1 METLLNELHAQ
12 IKKLPKGTAAT
23 LSDDV
28 LDKLY
33 SVYPF
38 NRFEYIISHLI
49 AEKIITINDY
59 LEIRNNYL
67 NRNKYLYIFEIT
79 APRTFGETWAQRHLN
94 ELVPE
99 LEHPSRQKDSNYE
112 GQYDFWYNNIRL
124 EVKAS
129 RAVDRRGGDTL
140 IMKALASNSKKGF
153 DMNFQQIKP
162 GCCDV
167 FVWIGVWRDVIR
179 YWVLSSDEVKKNDF
193 FSTGQHR
200 GNVGEGQL
208 WVKETNIEHFRQY
221 EVKVPELLNKIE
233 EKYRLQCGIVN
244 FAIICSENHF
254 CDFLGRPRFLAGCLD
269 L

>member
-1 METLLNELHAQ
+1 METLMYQLKEQ
-12 IKKLPKGTAAT
+12 IRKLPKGVAAA
-23 LSDDV
+23 LSEEL
-28 LDKLY
+28 LDKLE

-49 AEKIITINDY
+49 AERIISLQDY

-99 LEHPSRQKDSNYE
+99 LERPSAQKDPGYT
-112 GQYDFWYNNIRL
+112 GQYDFWCDGIRI

-129 RAVDRRGGDTL
+129 RAVDRRSGDTL
-140 IMKALASNSKKGF
+140 IMKALSSDSKKGF

-162 GCCDV
+162 NCCDV
-167 FVWIGVWRDVIR
+167 FVWIGVWSDVIR
-179 YWVLSSDEVKKNDF
+179 YWVLSSDEVANNQY

-208 WVKETNIEHFRQY
+208 WVKDTNLSEFQQY
-221 EVKVPELLNKIE
+221 EVQVPELMIKIR
-233 EKYRLQCGIVN
+233 EKYSKQKGLNQ
-244 FAIICSENHF
+244 
-254 CDFLGRPRFLAGCLD
+254 
-269 L
+269 

>member
-1 METLLNELHAQ
+1 METLLSQLKEQ
-12 IKKLPKGTAAT
+12 IKKLPKGVASKLT
-23 LSDDV
+23 DDI

-38 NRFEYIISHLI
+38 NRFEYVISHLI
-49 AEKIITINDY
+49 AEKVISLQDY

-67 NRNKYLYIFEIT
+67 NRNKYLYVFEIT

-94 ELVPE
+94 EIIPE
-99 LEHPSRQKDSNYE
+99 LEHPSVQHDPDYS
-112 GQYDFWYNNIRL
+112 GQYDFWYDGIRI

-129 RAVDRRGGDTL
+129 RAVCRRSGDTL
-140 IMKALASNSKKGF
+140 IMKALSSDSKTGF

-179 YWVLSSDEVKKNDF
+179 YWVLSSDEVANDQY

-208 WVKETNIEHFRQY
+208 WVTNTNIKHFEQY
-221 EVKVPELLNKIE
+221 EAKVPELLIRIK
-233 EKYRLQCGIVN
+233 EKYRKQKGLNDI
-244 FAIICSENHF
+244 
-254 CDFLGRPRFLAGCLD
+254 DFQEAAVETLF
-269 L
+269 

>member
-1 METLLNELHAQ
+1 METLLKELHLL
-12 IKKLPKGTAAT
+12 INKLPSASSAS
-23 LSDDV
+23 LSDEV

-49 AEKIITINDY
+49 SKKIITINDY

-67 NRNKYLYIFEIT
+67 NRNKFLYIFEIT

-99 LEHPSRQKDSNYE
+99 LEHPTVQKDPEYK
-112 GQYDFWYNNIRL
+112 GQYDFWYNGIRI

-129 RAVDRRGGDTL
+129 RAVDRRSGDTL
-140 IMKALASNSKKGF
+140 IMKALSSNSKKGF

-162 GCCDV
+162 DCCDV

-179 YWVLSSDEVKKNDF
+179 YWVLSSDEVKNNSY
-193 FSTGQHR
+193 FSSKQHR

-208 WVKETNIEHFRQY
+208 WIKESNIDSFMQY
-221 EVKVPELLNKIE
+221 QVKVPDLLNRIIE
-233 EKYRLQCGIVN
+233 KFELHK
-244 FAIICSENHF
+244 
-254 CDFLGRPRFLAGCLD
+254 
-269 L
+269 

>member
-1 METLLNELHAQ
+1 MYQLKEQ
-12 IKKLPKGTAAT
+12 IRKLPEGVATT
-23 LSDDV
+23 LSEEL

-49 AEKIITINDY
+49 AEGIITLQGY

-99 LEHPSRQKDSNYE
+99 LERPSVQKDLEYS
-112 GQYDFWYNNIRL
+112 GQYDFWCDGIRI

-129 RAVDRRGGDTL
+129 RAVDRRSGDTL
-140 IMKALASNSKKGF
+140 IMKALSSDSKKGF

-162 GCCDV
+162 DCCDV

-179 YWVLSSDEVKKNDF
+179 YWVLSSDEVANNKY

-208 WVKETNIEHFRQY
+208 WIKDTNIKHFKEY
-221 EVKVPELLNKIE
+221 EVRVPELLMKIK
-233 EKYRLQCGIVN
+233 EKYRKQKGT
-244 FAIICSENHF
+244 
-254 CDFLGRPRFLAGCLD
+254 DK
-269 L
+269 